1 MRGTTAPRVRP
12 AARRVAVVLIGL
24 LVWLAP
30 TAAPAGAVGR
40 EAVAVRAPD
49 AVNVSGSS
57 AAGVVTSSSGCPS
70 GPLDTTRRLTGGTA
84 LSPGVFSSLA
94 SQLSVDLPFRV
105 GGTQAALPGGEG
117 RVALTNARGTLTLA
131 LTAGDCTTPTL
142 SYDGTKVSGSGTWT
156 VVPDAT
162 PANAYR
168 GATGGGSFTVTSDV
182 TPGTGKLWTMNLTG
196 NVTLLQPQVAV
207 TQRAFWGGIGN
218 YFTRTLSVEY
228 RIRNTGPGDAF
239 GVKLVD
245 ALPTG
250 SGITRLG
257 PVPQTVGAI
266 PAGGSAPVVVRY
278 RVCPVT
284 VIGCRFTANTQ
295 TFLTDALDANGHT
308 QTVPV
313 VVGVPITPFP

>member
-1 MRGTTAPRVRP
+1 MRGTTAPRARS
-12 AARRVAVVLIGL
+12 AARRAAVVLIGL

-40 EAVAVRAPD
+40 EAVASRAPD
-49 AVNVSGSS
+49 PVNVSASS
-57 AAGVVTSSSGCPS
+57 AAGAVTSAVGCPS
-70 GPLDTTRRLTGGTA
+70 GPLDATRHLTGSTA
-84 LSPGVFSSLA
+84 LNPGVFSSLA

-105 GGTQAALPGGEG
+105 GATQAALPGPDA
-117 RVALTNARGTLTLA
+117 RVALTNARGTLALA
-131 LTAGDCTTPTL
+131 LTSGDCAMPTL
-142 SYDGTKVSGSGTWT
+142 SYNGTTVSGSGTWS
-156 VVPDAT
+156 VVPDTT

-168 GATGGGSFTVTSDV
+168 GATGSGTFTVTSDV
-182 TPGTGKLWTMNLTG
+182 TPGTGKLWTLNLSG

-207 TQRAFWGGIGN
+207 TQRAFWGGINN

-245 ALPTG
+245 ALPTD
-250 SGITRLG
+250 SRITRLG

-266 PAGGSAPVVVRY
+266 TAGGSARAVVRY
-278 RVCPVT
+278 RVCALS
-284 VIGCRFTANTQ
+284 CRFTATTQ

-308 QTVPV
+308 ETVPV
-313 VVGVPITPFP
+313 AVVVPIAPIP